1 MNLQEKYN
9 AGFTLIELVAVI
21 VLLSILGVVAMSRLG
36 NFSGIE
42 TRVFYD
48 EVVNAV
54 RYAQKLAISTGCAV
68 QVDLTATGYALHQG
82 QASCTDALFTRDVVN
97 PVDRGSAYAN
107 ANNKVTI
114 SPVAQLEFSAQ
125 SSVTN
130 LVSDQTFSVNGRTF
144 TVFRHTGLIDA
155 P

>member
-1 MNLQEKYN
+1 MDLQEKYN
-9 AGFTLIELVAVI
+9 DGFTLIELVSVI

-42 TRVFYD
+42 TRTFYD

-54 RYAQKLAISTGCAV
+54 RYAHKLAISTGCAV
-68 QVDLTATGYALHQG
+68 EVNLTATGYALHQR
-82 QASCTDALFTRDVVN
+82 QTSCTDGDFTLDVVN
-97 PVDRGSAYAN
+97 PVDRGSAYTNTNDQVSINPLARL
-107 ANNKVTI
+107 
-114 SPVAQLEFSAQ
+114 QFSAQ
-125 SSVTN
+125 STVTN
-130 LVSDQTFSVNGRTF
+130 LAADQTFTVNGRAF